1 MFYPTRTQERPKF
14 GPTPSKTMLDSKI
27 KVLFSA
33 IPIAILIAVMVIAVL
48 STTNLALAQTSQS
61 TFFESA
67 VNAASQ
73 GTENATQTALQSA
86 EPAPATA
93 GGAEAAGQERMG
105 GGAAA
110 AAVGLLRQGQ
120 ISSSISEVPERDD
133 SQVAVIVPPRDDN
146 AVLSGIL
153 TYQASRPV
161 DLFVWNNVEFEN
173 TTAIPEEF
181 GELDDIVNIGDKTF
195 ALAEVGSGSSSSVP
209 FTGNAIEAVGDD
221 EPFIVTYSLNAFPAI
236 ADLVSDLRSLN
247 TFNATAEESD
257 GDEE

>member
-1 MFYPTRTQERPKF
+1 
-14 GPTPSKTMLDSKI
+14 MLDSKV

-33 IPIAILIAVMVIAVL
+33 VPVVVLGALFVLVVQSTVMP
-48 STTNLALAQTSQS
+48 ALAQPAE
-61 TFFESA
+61 TFFQAA
-67 VNAASQ
+67 VRTANE
-73 GTENATQTALQSA
+73 TEGET
-86 EPAPATA
+86 
-93 GGAEAAGQERMG
+93 EAATSGGGGR

-120 ISSSISEVPERDD
+120 ISSSVSDVPGRDD
-133 SQVAVIVPPRDDN
+133 TQVAVIVPPRDDN

-181 GELDDIVNIGDKTF
+181 GELDDIVNVGGKMF

-209 FTGNAIEAVGDD
+209 FTGNAIEVVGDD
-221 EPFIVTYSLNAFPAI
+221 EPFIVTYSLNAFPAL

-257 GDEE
+257 EDEE